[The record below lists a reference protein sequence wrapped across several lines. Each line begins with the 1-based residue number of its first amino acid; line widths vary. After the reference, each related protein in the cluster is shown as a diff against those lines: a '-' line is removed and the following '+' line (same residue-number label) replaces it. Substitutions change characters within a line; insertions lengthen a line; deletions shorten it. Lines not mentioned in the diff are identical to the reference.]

1 MVLLVPGRGGFWP
14 AMRLLLL
21 ALALG
26 SLAVEAPAVYYGQS
40 RADVIQELG
49 QPASVLKRG
58 EHEVLIFKTGR
69 IELEGGKVAVVQG
82 LPVTEGP
89 GTGAVEAAPIQSA
102 ASAAREIGPAAE
114 GAKSA
119 EVTGTK
125 DEEGELLAADA
136 AARAKLEQAIG
147 EMENPAARRPA
158 EADGPSRGLTFVVEL
173 VIKGLLMFAA
183 LWLTTKYWGVEMAW
197 SGLITAAAADTATRA
212 VVGAVVLWA
221 LGLGSTL
228 FIDEALAALVLVG
241 VLRKVSYNHAL
252 AQAVTIM
259 LTSKTFAIV
268 VGSFLS
274 TFLMHTLFGG
284 AAGGI
289 MPF

>member
-1 MVLLVPGRGGFWP
+1 
-14 AMRLLLL
+14 MRLLLL
-21 ALALG
+21 ALAVG
-26 SLAVEAPAVYYGQS
+26 SLAVEAAAVYYGQS
-40 RADVIQELG
+40 RADVIHELG

-69 IELEGGKVAVVQG
+69 IELESGRVAVVQG

-102 ASAAREIGPAAE
+102 ASATSAIGPAARPAAE
-114 GAKSA
+114 GAKPA
-119 EVTGTK
+119 EVTGKK
-125 DEEGELLAADA
+125 DEEGELLAADV
-136 AARAKLEQAIG
+136 AARAKLEQAIE
-147 EMENPAARRPA
+147 EMGNPAARQPA
-158 EADGPSRGLTFVVEL
+158 EAVGPSRGLTFVVEL
-173 VIKGLLMFAA
+173 VIKGLMMFAA
-183 LWLTTKYWGVEMAW
+183 LWLTTKYWSVDIAW

-228 FIDEALAALVLVG
+228 FIDDALAALVLVG